1 MNMNKL
7 IPTISKFTLCISL
20 LESFLITKSSDAF
33 FPKINEPNKQELQS
47 SSIKIGKT
55 AIQLIQFGQNQEA
68 INLLKLGIKLNPKEI
83 ALWISLAEAQIRSNK
98 KHEALSSINEAIKL
112 NPKEQN
118 TYITKASI
126 YMDLN
131 DPQKGKVSV
140 EKGLSINK
148 NNEKG
153 YFLLG
158 NCEIM
163 LNNYESALI
172 AFKKS
177 SKIKPNFWQAINNE
191 GLLLYELDNL
201 QEAIN
206 KFRLA
211 SKISNDAEPMLAL
224 AIALF
229 SIDNKSIESIKLA
242 KNALKSN
249 PKYVSN
255 EYQAKQL
262 WGKKLQKL
270 AQVLFRIEEMEKAV
284 EEAKEKTQ

>member
-1 MNMNKL
+1 MKK
-7 IPTISKFTLCISL
+7 IVPTIYQFILCISL
-20 LESFLITKSSDAF
+20 LEFSIVTRLSEAF
-33 FPKINEPNKQELQS
+33 SPTINEPNKEELES
-47 SSIKIGKT
+47 SSIQIGRT
-55 AIQLIQFGQNQEA
+55 AIQLIQLGQNREA
-68 INLLKLGIKLNPKEI
+68 INLLKLGIKLNPKEKD
-83 ALWISLAEAQIRSNK
+83 LWISLAEAQIRSNK
-98 KHEALSSINEAIKL
+98 KNDALSSINEAIKL

-118 TYITKASI
+118 IYFTKASI

-131 DPQKGKVSV
+131 DPKKGKVSV

-163 LNNYESALI
+163 LNNYKSALI

-201 QEAIN
+201 KEAIN

-211 SKISNDAEPMLAL
+211 SEISNDAEPMLAL

-249 PKYVSN
+249 PKYVSKK
-255 EYQAKQL
+255 YQAKQL
-262 WGKKLQKL
+262 WGKKLQKF
-270 AQVLFRIEEMEKAV
+270 AQVLFRIKEMEKAV